1 MDPLR
6 RGYLSALTANVLWGV
21 FPLYFRALRPAGAV
35 EVLAHRIVWSLVT
48 VALLL
53 TALWRWRPLK
63 AILSDGKRMAGISAA
78 AVFIAVNWGVYIY
91 AVDTNRVVE
100 ASLGYFVNPLVVI
113 LLGVL
118 VLRERLRRLQWI
130 ALGVGAVAVVVLT
143 IDYGHL
149 PWVALTLAGSFG
161 GYGLFKKQL
170 GLPAAE
176 GLILESA
183 VLTLPAVVYLGW
195 LTNDGTSTFGTVST
209 WHTIMLA
216 GSGLLTAVPL
226 LLFAEAA
233 NRVPLSGL
241 GILQYLTPTL
251 QLILGVAVFH
261 EALPPGRLVG
271 FVIVWCALSIFT
283 WDAIRS
289 TRRTR
294 AAQREEAA
302 AVVSTATAPTR

>member
-35 EVLAHRIVWSLVT
+35 EVLAHRILWSLVT

-63 AILSDGKRMAGISAA
+63 AILSDGKRMAGIAAA

-91 AVDTNRVVE
+91 AVDTNRVIE

-130 ALGVGAVAVVVLT
+130 ALGIGAAAVVVLT
-143 IDYGHL
+143 IDYGRL

-161 GYGLFKKQL
+161 GYGLFKKRL
-170 GLPAAE
+170 GLPAAD
-176 GLILESA
+176 GLFLESA
-183 VLTLPAVVYLGW
+183 VLTLPAIVYLGW
-195 LTNDGTSTFGTVST
+195 LTNDGSSTFGTVST
-209 WHTIMLA
+209 WHTVLLA

-261 EALPPGRLVG
+261 EALPPGRLAG

-283 WDAIRS
+283 WDAIS
-289 TRRTR
+289 ATRRSR

>member
-6 RGYLSALTANVLWGV
+6 RGYLSALSANILWGV

-53 TALWRWRPLK
+53 AALWRWRPLK
-63 AILSDGKRMAGISAA
+63 ELVKNGRRMAGVAAA

-100 ASLGYFVNPLVVI
+100 ASLGYFVNPLFVI

-118 VLRERLRRLQWI
+118 VLRERLRRLQWV

-143 IDYGHL
+143 IDYGRL

-161 GYGLFKKQL
+161 CYGLFKKQL

-176 GLILESA
+176 GLFLESA
-183 VLTLPAVVYLGW
+183 VLTLPAIGYLWW
-195 LTNDGTSTFGTVST
+195 LTSDHQSTFGTVSA
-209 WHTIMLA
+209 WHTVMLA
-216 GSGLLTAVPL
+216 GAGLLTAVPL

-241 GILQYLTPTL
+241 GILQYLTPML

-261 EALPPGRLVG
+261 EALPPGRLAG
-271 FVIVWCALSIFT
+271 FAIVWCALGIFT

-294 AAQREEAA
+294 AAQREEMPA
-302 AVVSTATAPTR
+302 AV